1 MSLSKSAQNIKHPG
15 VTKPM
20 QLKPVVLPKD
30 MIILVDTREQ
40 QPLFTGNPQV
50 QIDTVHHGDY
60 TIKGF
65 EHLFAIERKKQS
77 DLWTYCSSEM
87 NTRTKRKMNEFNQI
101 VRGGG
106 FVGLVIEASEDDL
119 LGGYVWS
126 GKYNPNVVRGAIA
139 SFEVDY
145 GVNVYYS
152 RDRQAIERWMLDR
165 MVRFW
170 ENMHKI

>member
-1 MSLSKSAQNIKHPG
+1 MSLSKSAQSIKHPG
-15 VTKPM
+15 VAKPM
-20 QLKPVVLPKD
+20 QLKSVVLPKD

-40 QPLFTGNPQV
+40 QPLFTGNPQAHL
-50 QIDTVHHGDY
+50 DTVHHGDY

-65 EHLFAIERKKQS
+65 EPYFAIERKKQS

-87 NTRTKRKMNEFNQI
+87 NTRTKRKMGEFNQI

-119 LGGYVWS
+119 LGGYAWS
-126 GKYNPNVVRGAIA
+126 GRYNPNVVRGAIA

-152 RDRQAIERWMLDR
+152 RDRQAIERWILDR

>member
-1 MSLSKSAQNIKHPG
+1 
-15 VTKPM
+15 
-20 QLKPVVLPKD
+20 
-30 MIILVDTREQ
+30 
-40 QPLFTGNPQV
+40 
-50 QIDTVHHGDY
+50 
-60 TIKGF
+60 
-65 EHLFAIERKKQS
+65 
-77 DLWTYCSSEM
+77 M
-87 NTRTKRKMNEFNQI
+87 NTRTKRKMGEFDHI

-145 GVNVYYS
+145 GVNVYYN
-152 RDRQAIERWMLDR
+152 RDRQAIERWILDR